1 MKLSLSV
8 SRKNRFYVYIAANI
22 LVVAALGVF
31 VLRPIFGLLVKHT
44 AEITQTKKDIAKA
57 DQKAAKLR
65 ELKND
70 LPKYEAEYGPILA
83 NVPKQKDTAA
93 YQTELEALAKLTS
106 VTLKTVDSTAAT
118 PGGGTSSGGS
128 SGSAGSASSGSSSS
142 ATKSQ
147 SAPASS
153 VGSFPSTPFTVSVSG
168 TYATILDFV
177 SRLETMNRFTKVT
190 AIDFKADGTGLLN
203 TTINLQTFY
212 LK

>member
-1 MKLSLSV
+1 MKLSVSV

-22 LVVAALGVF
+22 VIVAVLGIF
-31 VLRPIFGLLVKHT
+31 VLRPVFGLLVKHT

-65 ELKND
+65 ELKSD
-70 LPKYEAEYGPILA
+70 MPKYEAEYGPILA

-93 YQTELEALAKLTS
+93 YQTELEALAKVTS
-106 VTLKTVDSTAAT
+106 VTLKTVDSTASPA
-118 PGGGTSSGGS
+118 GGSGSSSAGGSS
-128 SGSAGSASSGSSSS
+128 SGSAGTAKP
-142 ATKSQ
+142 ATAQ
-147 SAPASS
+147 TSS